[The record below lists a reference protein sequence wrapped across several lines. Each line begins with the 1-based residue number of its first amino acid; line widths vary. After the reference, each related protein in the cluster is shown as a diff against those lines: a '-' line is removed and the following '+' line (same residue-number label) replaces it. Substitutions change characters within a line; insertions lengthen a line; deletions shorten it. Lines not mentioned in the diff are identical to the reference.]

1 VLNVAVLEE
10 AFGAGDEVTPE
21 SVRKA
26 GLIGNVK
33 DGIKVLGHG
42 ELKKKLKVT
51 AHAFSKSAEEKITK
65 AGGEVIRL

>member
-1 VLNVAVLEE
+1 
-10 AFGAGDEVTPE
+10 
-21 SVRKA
+21 
-26 GLIGNVK
+26 VK